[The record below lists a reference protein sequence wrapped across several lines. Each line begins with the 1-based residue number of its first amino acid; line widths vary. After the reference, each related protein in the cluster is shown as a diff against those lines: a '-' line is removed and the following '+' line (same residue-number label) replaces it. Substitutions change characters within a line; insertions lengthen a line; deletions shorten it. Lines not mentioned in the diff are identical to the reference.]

1 MAEASD
7 RRGLLLQNLKD
18 AGCDEK
24 TISKC
29 MALATENDRKEL
41 LRLLSGHKRDLL
53 KTVHSKQ
60 KEIDC
65 LDYLVF
71 ILKQNEHKGGIL

>member
-18 AGCDEK
+18 AGCDEE

-29 MALATENDRKEL
+29 MTLATENDRKEL

-53 KTVHSKQ
+53 KTVHSRQ

>member
-18 AGCDEK
+18 AGCSEE

-41 LRLLSGHKRDLL
+41 LRLLSVHKRDLL
-53 KTVHSKQ
+53 ETVHSKQ

-71 ILKQNEHKGGIL
+71 RLKQNENKGGII

>member
-7 RRGLLLQNLKD
+7 VRGLLLQNLKD
-18 AGCDEK
+18 AGCGEE

-29 MALATENDRKEL
+29 MALVTENDRKEL
-41 LRLLSGHKRDLL
+41 LRLLSVHKRDLL
-53 KTVHSKQ
+53 ETVHSKQ

-71 ILKQNEHKGGIL
+71 RLKQNENKGGII

>member
-7 RRGLLLQNLKD
+7 RRGLLLQNLRD
-18 AGCDEK
+18 AGCDEE
-24 TISKC
+24 TVGKC
-29 MALATENDRKEL
+29 MALAAENDREEL
-41 LRLLSGHKRDLL
+41 LRLLSVHKRGLL
-53 KTVHSKQ
+53 ETIHSRQ

-71 ILKQNEHKGGIL
+71 MLKQK